1 MPSLYAM
8 KPVLRI
14 VAPLFAL
21 SLLSA
26 CAQEGG
32 PLGGVFS
39 QSEPAPV
46 EAPAETTEQP
56 VEAVVETVEIGEGGA
71 TAEALDTTTE
81 AEKAAVTNVSVP
93 ASGLLGETVA
103 TLGDPAQPG
112 FWLKTPLVKTERVG
126 RIEREG
132 GAVAQ
137 VTLIPLEGEA
147 TSGSQISLS
156 AMRALDIGLTDFA
169 TLKVYA
175 N

>member
-1 MPSLYAM
+1 MNL
-8 KPVLRI
+8 VLRI
-14 VAPLFAL
+14 LAPLFAL

-32 PLGGVFS
+32 PFGGIFS

-46 EAPAETTEQP
+46 EAPVEAAEEP
-56 VEAVVETVEIGEGGA
+56 VEAVVETVEIGQGGA
-71 TAEALDTTTE
+71 TAETLDTTTE
-81 AEKAAVTNVSVP
+81 AEKAAVTNVSAP
-93 ASGLLGETVA
+93 ATGLLGETVA

-126 RIEREG
+126 RVERDG

-147 TSGSQISLS
+147 TAGSQISLS

-169 TLKVYA
+169 SLKVYA
-175 N
+175 D